1 VDDTWDTTS
10 GMGRVDANGSLRVCC
25 KPPAPNTLSCFGYP
39 NSQGPSQE
47 IGDVSPTRQIKEDKT
62 TGQRIKERLTAN
74 HSGRIYSEKAL
85 EKLKSTDASWAE
97 DKELLYSCRY
107 APSFV

>member
-1 VDDTWDTTS
+1 MDDTWDTTS

-25 KPPAPNTLSCFGYP
+25 KPPAPDTLSCFGYP
-39 NSQGPSQE
+39 NSQGLSQE